1 MANTQ
6 VSVHTDQSC
15 FTCRVPRAS
24 MKHLIDFHIKVLLKL
39 VADQLEIQEAVQ
51 LLYDSTE
58 AGEDLFLYHLNY
70 LKNLAPNYAQIIYQP
85 EFTETVDILQHGI
98 RAFNAGL
105 DLDVLLYHLDCLK
118 SVVPNDA
125 DICREVK
132 ILTDCISWKASL
144 DNM

>member
-1 MANTQ
+1 
-6 VSVHTDQSC
+6 
-15 FTCRVPRAS
+15 
-24 MKHLIDFHIKVLLKL
+24 MKRLIDFHIKVLLKL

-51 LLYDSTE
+51 LLHDSTE
-58 AGEDLFLYHLNY
+58 AGEDLFLYHLDY
-70 LKNLAPNYAQIIYQP
+70 LKNLAPNYAQITYQL
-85 EFTETVDILQHGI
+85 EFAETVDILQHGI

-118 SVVPNDA
+118 SVVPNDV
-125 DICREVK
+125 DICWEVK